1 MTPELKA
8 SIIILLR
15 IKNQLNHAKDGMT
28 YLLGVKGDEINGSR
42 DGQTISYIDTS
53 MFGLISYS
61 FIWYA
66 AFLDEYNLYFKSNDP
81 TLNKRVSSIKSICKK
96 YIDNVQKIFGDIK
109 TARNRVLAH
118 AYRDGN
124 GKPLDNKQINAH
136 FNQLVQFPSMSPYTQ
151 ISNIV
156 TLISEEIEKEFGEI
170 GEDDISLIDREL
182 EDFEEE

>member
-1 MTPELKA
+1 VTPELKA

-28 YLLGVKGDEINGSR
+28 YLISAKGNEINGNR
-42 DGQTISYIDTS
+42 DGPTISYIDTS

-66 AFLDEYNLYFKSNDP
+66 AFLDEYNLYFRSKDPAFNKKISSVKSSSKEYLD
-81 TLNKRVSSIKSICKK
+81 TL
-96 YIDNVQKIFGDIK
+96 QKIFGDIK

-118 AYRDGN
+118 AYRDGE
-124 GKPLDNKQINAH
+124 GKPLNNKQINAH

-156 TLISEEIEKEFGEI
+156 TLISKEIEKEFGEI
-170 GEDDISLIDREL
+170 AEDDLSLIDVEL
-182 EDFEEE
+182 EDFE